1 MHLQSYMRS
10 DWHAIKEETE
20 KWKVTPRLEVREKIP
35 SQQMSDDVNKL
46 PEIALTPSKLIFSVI
61 ENMFFILAMAGSLS
75 T

>member
-10 DWHAIKEETE
+10 DWHAIKETE

-46 PEIALTPSKLIFSVI
+46 PEIALTPSKLIFSVT